1 MTHLVRRFFG
11 SLRARSLTPYEQAE
25 VHDAL
30 ERDLRRLFFAQAV
43 PDQRHAFEVAKRA
56 GGGSERTEA
65 ALLHDVGK
73 TVSDLGAFSRS
84 FATICAVIGVPVRG
98 DWLTYV
104 HHGDIG
110 AHMLEAAGAGQLTVS
125 FALSHPGPVPEGIDP
140 TDWRA
145 LAVADD
151 A

>member
-1 MTHLVRRFFG
+1 MPH
-11 SLRARSLTPYEQAE
+11 EQAE

-30 ERDLRRLFFAQAV
+30 ERDLRRLFFDQSV
-43 PDQRHAFEVAKRA
+43 PDQRHAFEVAARA

-73 TVSDLGAFSRS
+73 AASGLGAVGRAL
-84 FATICAVIGVPVRG
+84 ATICAVIGLPLRG
-98 DWLTYV
+98 DWLAYV

-110 AHMLEAAGAGQLTVS
+110 AHMLEAAGARNLAVN
-125 FALSHPGPVPEGIDP
+125 FALAHPGPVPDGVDP

-145 LAVADD
+145 LADADE